1 MHGIK
6 GIPVVLY
13 ERTVSGSDPFGNPIT
28 TETMVI
34 VDNVLVSPTSAEDI
48 VNETQVYGK
57 HSVYT
62 LCIPK
67 GDTHNWEDAR
77 VEFFGKTFKVFGDAI
92 EYQEELLPLAWN
104 KQIKVERYV

>member
-1 MHGIK
+1 MQLIK

-13 ERTVSGSDPFGNPIT
+13 EKTNSGSDPFGNPIS
-28 TETMVI
+28 TETMTV

-48 VNETQVYGK
+48 VNETQIYGK

-77 VEFFGKTFKVFGDAI
+77 VEFFGKTFKVFGDI
-92 EYQEELLPLAWN
+92 LEYQEELLPLAWN
-104 KQIKVERYV
+104 KQVKVEKYG

>member
-13 ERTVSGSDPFGNPIT
+13 EKSNSGLDPFGNPIS

-34 VDNVLVSPTSAEDI
+34 VENVLVSPTSAEDI
-48 VNETQVYGK
+48 VNETQIYGK

-67 GDTHNWEDAR
+67 GDTHNWDDAK

-104 KQIKVERYV
+104 KQIKVERHV